1 MKCYVD
7 TWYVT
12 DKSGYAWAGNLEELV
27 VGERAQDVCGTA
39 THHQGRALWAWPE
52 YSSVT
57 LHSPPC
63 HRGRH
68 CPERETHSRLELVSR
83 CTRRTVSGTLSY
95 PMALLHHRWQVGL
108 VIFFPWVLFALVA
121 FNLYLE
127 IIVDLQKSC
136 KEHTHNFHIPLSQFP
151 LIFRD
156 NGTFVKTENFNLDA
170 TLFTEYLLL
179 FLRFSHGYPC
189 LFQDPRPGPVL
200 PLVTLSP

>member
-1 MKCYVD
+1 MLCGYLICNRQKWMCLGWKFGGVSGGRAGTGCVWD
-7 TWYVT
+7 SHTPPRPCPVSVTWVQLSHPALPT
-12 DKSGYAWAGNLEELV
+12 LSQREALPWKGNALKAG
-27 VGERAQDVCGTA
+27 VGEQVG
-39 THHQGRALWAWPE
+39 
-52 YSSVT
+52 
-57 LHSPPC
+57 
-63 HRGRH
+63 
-68 CPERETHSRLELVSR
+68 
-83 CTRRTVSGTLSY
+83 TRRTVSGTLSY

-170 TLFTEYLLL
+170 ALFTEYLLL